1 MKKHYPTIQ
10 EMSRAFT
17 NMLRGVLSVIPE
29 LHAKYTYAS
38 MNINPMNVT
47 VTQLVNYFNQIESL
61 LTEFNTSQGY
71 HSFLG
76 VLQLGDPKNT
86 KNGWKPQNPK
96 ANGANG
102 GTDDGKGKKGKDGKD
117 G

>member
-1 MKKHYPTIQ
+1 MKKHYPTLQ
-10 EMSRAFT
+10 EMSRGFT
-17 NMLRGVLSVIPE
+17 NMLRGVLSVLPE
-29 LHAKYTYAS
+29 FYAKYSHAS
-38 MNINPMNVT
+38 MNINPMTVT
-47 VTQLVNYFNQIESL
+47 VDQLVNYFNKIESL

-86 KNGWKPQNPK
+86 KNGWKNPR

-102 GTDDGKGKKGKDGKD
+102 STDDGKGKKGKDGGK
-117 G
+117 GE